1 MAHCDP
7 DDGSRLAVAT
17 RSVALVGAPNSG
29 KSSLFNQLTGLRVK
43 TANYP
48 GVTVTLN
55 TGSLRTDHGETA
67 VWDLPG
73 TYSLEPMSPDE
84 QTLIDHLRGDLPGV
98 DRPDAVL
105 VVIDATVLPRSLA
118 LTAEVLALELPTAVV
133 LTMGDELRARGGAVD
148 ADSLERALGV
158 PVFEVVAHR
167 GTGVPRVADAL
178 AHSSTWSTPAVLP
191 PLTHEHDLLDAWTD
205 SVTERCSYR
214 APGPS
219 GLTRR
224 LDAVLLHPVAGLAV
238 FAAVMF
244 GFFQLLFVVATPLM
258 DLIESVF
265 ASLGERFS
273 APLGDSMLG
282 DFVNTAILGGIGGV
296 LVFLPQIVILFTV
309 LAILESTGYLARVAV
324 LVDRLMALTGLDGRA
339 FVAMLSSV
347 ACAIPGIMATRTLPS
362 SRSRLA
368 TIMAAPLM
376 TCAARLPVYLLLVGL
391 LVPSGAKWG
400 PFGLQGL
407 TLFLLYVAGGVSA
420 LLAAWVFKATALRSG
435 DLPFF
440 LELPPYR
447 WPAGR
452 GVVAMVWLP
461 VKVFLRKVGT
471 IILLATTVLWVLLSF
486 PGRPAE
492 TASMSDAEASSY
504 VLDNSYAA
512 GIGRAI
518 EPVFEPL
525 GFNWQINIGLVSA
538 MAARET
544 FVTTMGQVVAAE
556 DPENPAQSLKEMR
569 YDEGPDAG
577 SLVFT
582 PPVIVALLI
591 WFVYAMQCVSTL
603 AVMRRETNS
612 WRWPVTA
619 FSYMTVLAWVMA
631 FVGHQITVAVTS

>member
-1 MAHCDP
+1 MGHHNSDNH
-7 DDGSRLAVAT
+7 SSTSVAD

-55 TGSLRTDHGETA
+55 TGSLRTDDGETA

-73 TYSLEPMSPDE
+73 TYSLTPMSPDE
-84 QTLIDHLRGDLPGV
+84 QILVDHLRGELRGV

-105 VVIDATVLPRSLA
+105 VVIDSTVLPRSLA
-118 LTAEVLALELPTAVV
+118 LTAEVLSLELPTAVV
-133 LTMGDELRARGGAVD
+133 LTMVDELRARGGSVD
-148 ADSLERALGV
+148 VHALERALGV

-167 GTGVPRVADAL
+167 GTGVPDVVASL
-178 AHSSTWSTPAVLP
+178 GQTSTWSVPVVLP
-191 PLTHEHDLLDAWTD
+191 PRSNEHDLLDAWID
-205 SVTERCSYR
+205 SVTERCAYR
-214 APGPS
+214 PPGPS
-219 GLTRR
+219 GLTRK
-224 LDAVLLHPVAGLAV
+224 LDAVLLHPLAGLTV
-238 FAAVMF
+238 FVAVMVT
-244 GFFQLLFVVATPLM
+244 FFQLLFVVATPLM
-258 DLIESVF
+258 GLIESVF
-265 ASLGERFS
+265 AALGDRVSALLGES
-273 APLGDSMLG
+273 LVA
-282 DFVNTAILGGIGGV
+282 DFVDTAILGGIGGV
-296 LVFLPQIVILFTV
+296 LVFLPQIAILFAV
-309 LAILESTGYLARVAV
+309 LALLESTGYLARVAV

-376 TCAARLPVYLLLVGL
+376 TCSARLPVYLLLVGM
-391 LVPSGAKWG
+391 LVPPGEKWG

-407 TLFLLYVAGGVSA
+407 TLFLLYLAGGVSA

-447 WPAGR
+447 WPSVR

-486 PGRPAE
+486 PAQPQ
-492 TASMSDAEASSY
+492 TASMSDAAASSY
-504 VLDNSYAA
+504 VLDHSYAA
-512 GIGRAI
+512 TIGRAI

-525 GFNWQINIGLVSA
+525 GFNWQINVGLVSA

-556 DPENPAQSLKEMR
+556 DPEDPAESLKDMR

-582 PPVIVALLI
+582 APVIVALLV

-619 FSYMTVLAWVMA
+619 FSYMTILAWIMA
-631 FVGHQITVAVTS
+631 FVAHQITVVATT